1 MVFQGGLAPHADISH
16 HHTDP
21 FLQSKDTTTASGT
34 KDAATKNLEGVS
46 IKEDVKLDQE
56 GKETDDEKEVSVL
69 LDRLN
74 LSSINNRVFS
84 FSKQSQKIYEDFT
97 IVLKDMINGAPT
109 AYEDM
114 EKLLKE
120 NEGHLSEMFGNM
132 PPFVQTLVKSLP
144 ARLGSTLGPE
154 MLAAASSKPGADMKT
169 RMATAS
175 KSESSGESAT
185 VSTTASGKQKKDKVP
200 TLKGLVSEQ
209 GAVAGMLKSIVNFL
223 KLRFPWLI
231 SGTNV
236 VMSLAV
242 FSKSCLTSKKV

>member
-1 MVFQGGLAPHADISH
+1 M
-16 HHTDP
+16 
-21 FLQSKDTTTASGT
+21 
-34 KDAATKNLEGVS
+34 
-46 IKEDVKLDQE
+46 KLPE

-69 LDRLN
+69 LDKLN

-109 AYEDM
+109 AYDDM

-120 NEGHLSEMFGNM
+120 NEGHLGEMFGNM

-144 ARLGSTLGPE
+144 AKLGTTLGPE
-154 MLAAASSKPGADMKT
+154 IFAAASDKPGADMKT
-169 RMATAS
+169 SMSAAS
-175 KSESSGESAT
+175 QSGASTEVPQEVDSKKKKSKIPS
-185 VSTTASGKQKKDKVP
+185 VKK
-200 TLKGLVSEQ
+200 LVSEQ
-209 GAVAGMLKSIVNFL
+209 GAVSGMLKSIVSFL
-223 KLRFPWLI
+223 KLRFPWLL

-242 FSKSCLTSKKV
+242 FSTSHRLIPC